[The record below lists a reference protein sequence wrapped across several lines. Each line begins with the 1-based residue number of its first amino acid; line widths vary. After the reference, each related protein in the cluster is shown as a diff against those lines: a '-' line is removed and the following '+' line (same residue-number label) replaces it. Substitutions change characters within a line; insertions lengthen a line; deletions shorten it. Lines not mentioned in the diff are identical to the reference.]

1 MLKKTLSILALT
13 ALMGAG
19 ILLSPAAE
27 ARDYGYGYHSGNTL
41 DRLLDNVTG
50 SPRDGRYYRSDY
62 GRYND
67 DYARKVAY
75 ARDKNV
81 PIEVRRAFLANEV
94 RKSEYRN
101 GWDNRRGCNDR
112 HDRGRHLGHYNNR
125 GRW

>member
-1 MLKKTLSILALT
+1 MLRKTLSILALT
-13 ALMGAG
+13 AMMSAG
-19 ILLSPAAE
+19 VMMAPAAE
-27 ARDYGYGYHSGNTL
+27 AHDYRYQTGNSL

-50 SPRDGRYYRSDY
+50 SQRDGRYYRSDY

-94 RKSEYRN
+94 RKGQYRN
-101 GWDNRRGCNDR
+101 GWDYNRGCNDR
-112 HDRGRHLGHYNNR
+112 HDRGRHLGHYKH